1 MIFSTSTIAPPAGVP
16 AVPEERKGGGL
27 GRVPASSTALQEV
40 FEAWQKNGH
49 APRSVVDGIASL
61 VCVPPWAPM

>member
-1 MIFSTSTIAPPAGVP
+1 MVLSASTIAPPAGVP
-16 AVPEERKGGGL
+16 AVPEERKGGL
-27 GRVPASSTALQEV
+27 GRASAGSTTLEEV